1 MEELMSNWENVQAWD
16 KFNSAHERL
25 EKHKMD
31 KLESTKN
38 SMATR

>member
-1 MEELMSNWENVQAWD
+1 MEERMSNRENVQAWD
-16 KFNSAHERL
+16 KFNSAHEHL

-38 SMATR
+38 SMATK

>member
-1 MEELMSNWENVQAWD
+1 MEEIMSNWENVQAWD
-16 KFNSAHERL
+16 ELNSAHELL

-38 SMATR
+38 SMVAR